1 MRCLNFF
8 VWEVTV
14 SCPPSAHS
22 DASGL
27 SQFTE
32 SSCASL
38 PAAPS
43 GAGEEKGEAHC
54 GGRQPSALYVF
65 LLGGWGPLSNLVCW
79 REEGICSLER
89 HQVPQPTILHHCEH
103 LGSQDAD

>member
-22 DASGL
+22 DVSGL

-38 PAAPS
+38 PAAPP

-54 GGRQPSALYVF
+54 GGRQPGAVCLPAWE
-65 LLGGWGPLSNLVCW
+65 GGGLSPTLFAG
-79 REEGICSLER
+79 EEGICSLER
-89 HQVPQPTILHHCEH
+89 HQVPQPTILQHCEH
-103 LGSQDAD
+103 LGSRDTD